1 MEDRDDIIILNDE
14 EGNEVEF
21 EYLTSVELNGKE
33 YICLLPL
40 EENDDGDEVV
50 ILEVRTLEGEEVG
63 YFPVETEEELVAAFE
78 EFKKAM
84 GDEFD
89 FID

>member
-1 MEDRDDIIILNDE
+1 MEEQDDVIILHDE

-21 EYLTSVELNGKE
+21 EHLTSLELNDKE

-40 EENDDGDEVV
+40 DESDEGDEVV
-50 ILEVRTLEGEEVG
+50 ILEVRPLEGDEVG
-63 YFPVETEEELVAAFE
+63 YYPVETEEELQEVFE
-78 EFKKAM
+78 EFKKLM